1 MKRPTATTAARP
13 RSAGRRDRGM
23 RARNLGKWAEFL
35 CVVSLVA
42 RGWRI
47 LDRGAALARGTGVG
61 EIDIVARR
69 GATLAF
75 IEVKARPS
83 LDEAAAAIS
92 VQQRERLVRAAEAY
106 LARNPGL
113 RQCEPRFDAMLVA
126 PRRLPRH
133 VRDAWRVTG

>member
-1 MKRPTATTAARP
+1 
-13 RSAGRRDRGM
+13 M
-23 RARNLGKWAEFL
+23 RARKLGKWAEFL
-35 CVVSLVA
+35 CVASLTF

-69 GATLAF
+69 GSTLAF

-83 LDEAAAAIS
+83 LGEAAAAIS
-92 VQQRERLVRAAEAY
+92 IQQRERLIRAAEAY

-113 RQCEPRFDAMLVA
+113 RRCSPRFDAMLVA
-126 PRRLPRH
+126 PRRLPQH
-133 VRDAWRVTG
+133 VRDAWRVSG

>member
-1 MKRPTATTAARP
+1 MKRPASTAAVRP
-13 RSAGRRDRGM
+13 GRHERGK
-23 RARNLGKWAEFL
+23 RARKLGKWAELL
-35 CVVSLVA
+35 CVASLTL

-47 LDRGAALARGTGVG
+47 LDRSAALSRGTGVG

-83 LDEAAAAIS
+83 LDDAAAAIS
-92 VQQRERLVRAAEAY
+92 THQQERLIRAAEAY
-106 LARNPGL
+106 LARNPAL
-113 RQCEPRFDAMLVA
+113 QRCAPRFDAMLVV

-133 VRDAWRVTG
+133 VRDAWRVAG